1 MMAVKSIGRYV
12 RVSPRKARLV
22 VDMIRGR
29 YVQEALD
36 ILRDSP
42 KAVAETIE
50 KLVRVGVSNAVNNEE
65 VADEDALYI
74 KEAYVDQGPTMKRF
88 RPRAMGRATRIRK
101 RTSHITII
109 LDEKP

>member
-1 MMAVKSIGRYV
+1 
-12 RVSPRKARLV
+12 
-22 VDMIRGR
+22 MIRGR

-42 KAVAETIE
+42 KAVAKTIE
-50 KLVRVGVSNAVNNEE
+50 KLVRVGIANAENTHDVSDV
-65 VADEDALYI
+65 DTLYI

-101 RTSHITII
+101 RTSHITVI
-109 LDEKP
+109 LDEKI

>member
-1 MMAVKSIGRYV
+1 MAVKSIGRYV
-12 RVSPRKARLV
+12 KVSPRKARLV
-22 VDMIRGR
+22 IDLIRGR
-29 YVQEALD
+29 YALEALD

-42 KAVAETIE
+42 KAISKTIE
-50 KLVRVGVSNAVNNEE
+50 KIVRVGVANAENNEE
-65 VADEDALYI
+65 IADVDTLYI

-101 RTSHITII
+101 RTSHITVI